1 MYRIKEG
8 PGTGI
13 QSAVGHFR
21 QLLEMEPI
29 PRRNRTLPN
38 PPEKIQ
44 MKSLIFLEDIRE
56 TTDDI
61 TEP

>member
-1 MYRIKEG
+1 
-8 PGTGI
+8 
-13 QSAVGHFR
+13 
-21 QLLEMEPI
+21 MEPI

-38 PPEKIQ
+38 PSEKIQ
-44 MKSLIFLEDIRE
+44 MKSLIFQEDIRE